1 MLSTPLLLLAALH
14 ASTPRVSTTL
24 HATTVTRAIPAYA
37 RQTGLACSGCH
48 TQHFPTLN
56 AVGRRFKLDGFT
68 LIGAQAMVEGS
79 RLSLPA
85 SLNVSMYM
93 KLRAQKTNGE
103 DLGSVRTTNSWEVQF
118 PDEFVLFIGG
128 RVSKNIGFMLE
139 GQLPEGGAAVLAS
152 FKIPFSYK
160 LGKLQG
166 SVIPFTTDG
175 LGASFG
181 FELLNTGA
189 VRNMRFM
196 EHRNDFSAQQYVG
209 TSSPASGAAFVV
221 GNQHFFANYSV
232 WAPVHLAAPDG
243 LASPVPT
250 ASYARAALTPTVGN
264 WDLGFG
270 GQAWF
275 GSAKVDDGSGNG
287 TVASTDTKAWA
298 VDGQAQGRVGT
309 LPLGVFLSYAR
320 SAATGSGVGDNPN
333 LFNGRPRDRAAFAVA
348 GELGV
353 LPERGTV
360 LLAYRHG
367 DNGRATNHQDRSVT
381 VGGIYQLHQNV
392 QFQLNYSFRSG
403 DAYKP
408 KPEDGNQLLTLM
420 LAVGF

>member
-1 MLSTPLLLLAALH
+1 MSMLSAPLLLLA
-14 ASTPRVSTTL
+14 TL
-24 HATTVTRAIPAYA
+24 HGSTVTRAIPAYA

-48 TQHFPTLN
+48 AQHFPTLN
-56 AVGRRFKLDGFT
+56 ALGRRFKLEGFT

-93 KLRAQKTNGE
+93 KLRAQKTNGN
-103 DLGSVRTTNSWEVQF
+103 DPGSVRTTNSWELQF

-128 RVSKNIGFMLE
+128 RVSQNIGFMLE

-160 LGKLQG
+160 LGTVQG

-221 GNQHFFANYSV
+221 GNQHFFVNYSR
-232 WAPVHLAAPDG
+232 WAPVHLATADG
-243 LASPVPT
+243 LASPFPT
-250 ASYARAALTPTVGN
+250 ASYARAALTPVVGK

-270 GQAWF
+270 AQAWF
-275 GSAKVDDGSGNG
+275 GSAKVDDGSGNA
-287 TVASTDTKAWA
+287 TVTRTDTKAWA
-298 VDGQAQGRVGT
+298 VDGQAQGPVGT
-309 LPLGVFLSYAR
+309 LPLAVFLSYAR
-320 SAATGSGVGDNPN
+320 SPAAGTGVGDNPN

-403 DAYKP
+403 DAYRP